1 MKIGACG
8 RGQRGTPPSV
18 RRRAALP
25 GPASGRT
32 RMAERLRRGGGGEM
46 RAELTA
52 EEQALLEQARGAAA
66 GAFAPYSR
74 FRVGAALRSADGRV
88 FRGANVESASYG
100 LTMCA

>member
-1 MKIGACG
+1 
-8 RGQRGTPPSV
+8 
-18 RRRAALP
+18 
-25 GPASGRT
+25 
-32 RMAERLRRGGGGEM
+32 M

-88 FRGANVESASYG
+88 FRGANVESARSATGIAVYHG
-100 LTMCA
+100 QYPGASTRYTIATRPHAFTSVAAS